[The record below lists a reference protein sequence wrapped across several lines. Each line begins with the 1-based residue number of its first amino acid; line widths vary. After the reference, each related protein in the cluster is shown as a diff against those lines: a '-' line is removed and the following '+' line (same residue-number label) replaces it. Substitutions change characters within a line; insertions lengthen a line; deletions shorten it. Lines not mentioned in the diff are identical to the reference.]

1 MASNFQSHGYGPRDV
16 FVIHGRNRMHLR
28 EFCIFLRALDLR
40 PLPLEQVA
48 NLTGLG
54 SPHIDL
60 VLRRAMRAQAVVG
73 LLTPDEEVRLSPELA
88 ETPSE
93 SQPRY
98 QPRPN
103 VLLELGIALGNVP
116 RKTLIV
122 VSGKVSLPSDILGR
136 LYIRLDNSPESRL
149 NLAHRLRAVGC
160 SVNTE
165 GVDWLSVGDITPPQV
180 ISHGPMSER
189 LVRRPSY
196 N

>member
-1 MASNFQSHGYGPRDV
+1 MIQKNIASDPRAV
-16 FVIHGRNRMHLR
+16 FIIHGRNKGHLR

-40 PLPLEQVA
+40 PLSLEQVA

-54 SPHIDL
+54 SPHIEL
-60 VLRRAMRAQAVVG
+60 VLRRAMRAQAVIA

-88 ETPSE
+88 EAYFE
-93 SQPRY
+93 SRPRY

-103 VLLELGIALGNVP
+103 VLVELGMALDHIP
-116 RKTLIV
+116 EKTLIV
-122 VSGKVSLPSDILGR
+122 VAGAVSLPTDILGR
-136 LYIRLDNSPESRL
+136 LYIRLDNSHDSRL
-149 NLAHRLRAVGC
+149 RLANRLRAVGC